1 MTRPRPVPPPDDLP
15 EPGKDLWRATQRAL
29 RRQGT
34 WQDSDAQLLELYV
47 RAVVTYRT
55 ATETAARE
63 PFTRGSRGQTVAHPA
78 LRLQR
83 DSGADVARYGDALL
97 LTPAARKR
105 AGLAAS
111 KSTDDLAVI
120 LNGA

>member
-1 MTRPRPVPPPDDLP
+1 M
-15 EPGKDLWRATQRAL
+15 
-29 RRQGT
+29 
-34 WQDSDAQLLELYV
+34 YC
-47 RAVVTYRT
+47 RAVMTYRV
-55 ATETAARE
+55 AADVAARE

-83 DSGADVARYGDALL
+83 ESGADAAKYGEQLL

-105 AGLAAS
+105 AGISAS

-120 LNGA
+120 LSGAA